1 MIFQIDDQIKA
12 LVDRYSNEIMI
23 EQLSMCG
30 WSLQN
35 RFLAIMIPRF
45 LNQSNAKMEE
55 MKKNH
60 PDISDL
66 LDKRIGLVNQRL
78 KLLENPQENRDEA
91 LELMQGLLDQLET
104 NLSETEFICGPKYT
118 FADCLFTILLARLK
132 MLEVIDQNLEKRPKL
147 AQWWEKV
154 QKRPS
159 YKKAGVVDTP
169 HRISKVLANIMGRS
183 CSIL

>member
-1 MIFQIDDQIKA
+1 MDVTGFFPNDVLTTLYGQRSFRYYLKCQGRHLDDNFEIDDQIKA
-12 LVDRYSNEIMI
+12 LVDRYSNEVMI

-91 LELMQGLLDQLET
+91 LELMQGLLDQLE
-104 NLSETEFICGPKYT
+104 N
-118 FADCLFTILLARLK
+118 
-132 MLEVIDQNLEKRPKL
+132 
-147 AQWWEKV
+147 
-154 QKRPS
+154 
-159 YKKAGVVDTP
+159 
-169 HRISKVLANIMGRS
+169 
-183 CSIL
+183 